1 MLDCLLSLTITCC
14 QCRVAYVDTSDM
26 LYTIVEKTHGS
37 VVELKAQSHC
47 LLVRGIYHAQ
57 AAKSRVHF
65 IKVAL
70 VNIMGRYV
78 AD

>member
-1 MLDCLLSLTITCC
+1 
-14 QCRVAYVDTSDM
+14 M

-65 IKVAL
+65 IEVAL
-70 VNIMGRYV
+70 VNITGRYV